1 MLSNCSFFFHQVEWE
16 AGSPRIEHVRESQN
30 RMCKVILAPLLHL
43 AEVLELAAE
52 VLELAAEVL
61 ELAAEVLELAAE
73 VLELAVEVLELA
85 AEVLE
90 LAVEGGRN
98 ACPSGRNWQECV
110 PGCHT

>member
-61 ELAAEVLELAAE
+61 ELAAEVLELA
-73 VLELAVEVLELA
+73 
-85 AEVLE
+85 
-90 LAVEGGRN
+90 VEGGRN
-98 ACPSGRNWQECV
+98 ACPSGRKWQECV